1 MSKIISIH
9 SFRRGTGKSNIAAN
23 LTTLFAL
30 EGRRVAV
37 IDTDIQSPSL
47 YLDFGLTDAQ
57 ITFTLNDYLWGKCD
71 LRQAVYD
78 VTANLDVDPARKIK
92 GRAYLV
98 PASPD
103 AKEIAQVLRGGYDP
117 NLPQAGFQKLMQDL
131 ALNVLL
137 VDTHAGISEATLAV
151 VALSDVLSIILRP
164 DLQDYQGTSLTVEL
178 ARRLEVPRVL
188 LIVNEVSSLFKAAQ
202 VKSQIE
208 AACGCE
214 VAAMLPHSNEMLALA
229 GTRLFVLNYPT
240 HPLTLALK
248 QLAVQLVA

>member
-1 MSKIISIH
+1 MSKIISLH

-23 LTTLFAL
+23 ITTLFAL
-30 EGRRVAV
+30 EGRRVGV
-37 IDTDIQSPSL
+37 IDTDIQAPSL
-47 YLDFGLTDAQ
+47 HLDFGLTDAQ

-71 LRQAVYD
+71 LRQAAYD
-78 VTANLDVDPARKIK
+78 VTANLEGEGKIK
-92 GRAYLV
+92 GQVYLV

-103 AKEIAQVLRGGYDP
+103 AKEIAQILRGGYDP

-131 ALNVLL
+131 ALNILL

-151 VALSDVLSIILRP
+151 VALSDVLAIVLRP

-178 ARRLEVPRVL
+178 ARRLDVPRVL
-188 LIVNEVSSLFKAAQ
+188 LIVNEVSSAFKAAQ

-214 VAAMLPHSNEMLALA
+214 VAATLPHSNEMLALA

-248 QLAVQLVA
+248 QLAAQLVA